1 MFRSF
6 LFLLVPA
13 LFFFLSLGK
22 VNGQTDALSPEQAS
36 SLPPSLLWRI
46 EGEGLKSSYLY
57 GSFHILPKAD
67 FQVSEQA
74 FDAFMNSPQIV
85 MELDMDDPNMNAEV
99 MKHLPMENNVTLDQL
114 LDEDDYNKLD
124 SLLKA
129 SYGMGV
135 AIFNNVPP
143 MVIGAMLIRNHIEG
157 ELVSFEDAFLEFAA
171 TYNKEVLG
179 LETPAEQM
187 AIFNETPYEGQI
199 KELQKMMNEDEEIK
213 AMYDRMIEMYKK
225 EDIAGLFDYMKSYY
239 NEQQDMD
246 RLLNVR
252 NINWVPKIIDYS
264 METSTFFLVGAGHLA
279 GEQGLIALLRKE
291 GLTLTPVN

>member
-135 AIFNNVPP
+135 AMFNNVPP

-157 ELVSFEDAFLEFAA
+157 ELVSFED
-171 TYNKEVLG
+171 
-179 LETPAEQM
+179 
-187 AIFNETPYEGQI
+187 
-199 KELQKMMNEDEEIK
+199 
-213 AMYDRMIEMYKK
+213 
-225 EDIAGLFDYMKSYY
+225 
-239 NEQQDMD
+239 
-246 RLLNVR
+246 
-252 NINWVPKIIDYS
+252 
-264 METSTFFLVGAGHLA
+264 
-279 GEQGLIALLRKE
+279 
-291 GLTLTPVN
+291 